1 MNDEEMA
8 AMQEELEAART
19 ELERL
24 QVTAADR
31 EAQAAH
37 LESQLSE
44 ARSELELA
52 RAEAE
57 GRSKELDEV
66 AGRAQTLEERVR
78 ASAERY
84 RALALEHSP
93 ELPEELV
100 AGESVE
106 EIEAALERARETVSK
121 VRGHIE
127 SQAQAGRVPVG
138 APARSGPE
146 LSGLTTEQKI
156 RFGLE
161 HRQAG

>member
-1 MNDEEMA
+1 MSNEEMA
-8 AMQEELEAART
+8 AMQEELEAARA

-24 QVTAADR
+24 QVMAADR

-37 LESQLSE
+37 LESQLAD
-44 ARSELELA
+44 ARAELDTA

-57 GRSKELDEV
+57 GRAKELDE
-66 AGRAQTLEERVR
+66 ASGRAQALEEQVR
-78 ASAERY
+78 ANAERY
-84 RALALEHSP
+84 RALTLEHSP

-100 AGESVE
+100 AGGSIE
-106 EIEAALERARETVSK
+106 EIDAAVQRARVTVSK

-146 LSGLTTEQKI
+146 LSGLTTEQKV
-156 RFGLE
+156 RYGLE
-161 HRQAG
+161 HRQGV